1 MRFLCLHG
9 YAQTSDV
16 LREMMEEITEHLP
29 SNWEYEFLE
38 AGMEPSKL
46 VFRKSFLNAYSLFGH
61 ELTPQYLANL
71 DQVPSPN
78 YCWYDY
84 ASPEDVQNALNR
96 LISFIDSE
104 GPFDGLWG
112 FSQGAAM
119 ATLLLLEHQK
129 ANPGAHDWPFKM
141 IIYNSTFL
149 PYRLDSGSVTWER
162 TEKDQLQATYQ
173 PGEFDASFGKK
184 DANWKQDERTVWDY
198 QVLKRMQD
206 EGPPLC
212 QLLLKYRSQDVP
224 DKLTVPS
231 VHVRGVKDDYVF
243 VDDSVSELFDP
254 TTAKK
259 MTHRGGH
266 HFPRFPDE
274 LVHFAEL
281 IIETAASLM

>member
-9 YAQTSDV
+9 YAQSADV

-29 SNWEYEFLE
+29 SNWEYEYFE

-46 VFRKSFLNAYSLFGH
+46 VL
-61 ELTPQYLANL
+61 PNL
-71 DQVPSPN
+71 DQVPLPN
-78 YCWYDY
+78 SCWWNYPF
-84 ASPEDVQNALNR
+84 SEDIQNALDR
-96 LISFIDSE
+96 LVSFIDSE

-119 ATLLLLEHQK
+119 ATLLLLEHQR
-129 ANPGAHDWPFKM
+129 ANPGTHDWPFKM

-149 PYRLDSGSVTWER
+149 PYRLDSGSITWEK
-162 TEKDQLQATYQ
+162 TGKGQLQATYQ
-173 PGEFDASFGKK
+173 PGEFDASFGKE
-184 DANWKQDERTVWDY
+184 DIDWKQDERAIYDY
-198 QVLKRMQD
+198 QVLQSKRVQD
-206 EGPPLC
+206 EGPFPVN
-212 QLLLKYRSQDVP
+212 LLLKYRPQDVS

-231 VHVRGVKDDYVF
+231 VHVRGVKDDYFF

-259 MTHRGGH
+259 MKHRGGH

-281 IIETAASLM
+281 IVETAASLM